1 MAWTMWKEI
10 NRRLRN
16 TVGKAGSAHEIHI
29 NKSSASLHACLQ
41 DNNVLACCNDVL
53 PMRYC

>member
-1 MAWTMWKEI
+1 MAWTTWKEI

-53 PMRYC
+53 PMHYC